1 MSRNAR
7 RSAGDPRSASGTA
20 TAAGAAAGG
29 SVKKFTGVRPPAAAP
44 PPRSPGP
51 PPRARWSSSRPRST
65 RSAIT
70 PAWTGSE
77 SAAPPPSGRR
87 ATGSR
92 RPGRGV
98 GVEVGGAAIRGYN
111 TPQTRSGRSSLR
123 PDTGH
128 PRPSRG
134 GLPLGLLGGREADH
148 LDTRA
153 VGDVHGLHHVQ
164 VLPVRR
170 RPDEQQLGAPHV
182 RHLAGRLLELG
193 QRVRLPRDRGG
204 ASAPPLRPALGP

>member
-29 SVKKFTGVRPPAAAP
+29 RVKKFRGGRPPAAAP
-44 PPRSPGP
+44 PPRSPGAP
-51 PPRARWSSSRPRST
+51 PPASWSSSRPRST

-70 PAWTGSE
+70 PAWTSNE
-77 SAAPPPSGRR
+77 SAAPPPSRRR

-92 RPGRGV
+92 RAGGGG

-111 TPQTRSGRSSLR
+111 TPQTRSGRSTLR

-148 LDTRA
+148 LDARA

-170 RPDEQQLGAPHV
+170 RLDDQQLGGPPVVGLAEPLV
-182 RHLAGRLLELG
+182 R
-193 QRVRLPRDRGG
+193 RV
-204 ASAPPLRPALGP
+204 PP